1 MFFFLFRSI
10 GITDSGIAAI
20 ARGCPRLQIIN
31 LAYCKDIS
39 DDSLRLLSKCSRL
52 NTLEIRGCARVSS
65 VGLSSIA
72 VGCKQIAKLDIKKCY
87 HIDDAAMIPLACLS
101 QNLRQVAILLFSLM
115 IHGPFFFFFF

>member
-1 MFFFLFRSI
+1 M
-10 GITDSGIAAI
+10 
-20 ARGCPRLQIIN
+20 LQIIN

-87 HIDDAAMIPLACLS
+87 HIDDAGMIPLAHLC
-101 QNLRQVAILLFSLM
+101 QNLRQVAILVAFFLM
-115 IHGPFFFFFF
+115 NLFFFFFKLLN